1 MPSQDTAA
9 IVAKRRD
16 VLSALSTPKTKP
28 ELVEELDASRSTVDR
43 AIGSLLEHS
52 LVEREGSHYE
62 ATFAGREA
70 LTAYERF
77 LDRLDAL
84 ERAQP
89 ILGELPADVDID
101 PAVLEGATVVES
113 VPAAPEG
120 PIEETIKHMQR
131 ASRFRGL
138 GPAVTPLYIDVV
150 ETIVEENGAETEL
163 VLTEAVVD
171 VLTGT
176 YPDGFAALRD
186 ADGLSLYVTQRPMPF
201 CVWSAETADGPVSG
215 IIVFGENGVA
225 GVINNDTDAMNEWA
239 RERYSQFR
247 ADARRLD

>member
-16 VLSALSTPKTKP
+16 VLAALSTPKTKP
-28 ELVEELDASRSTVDR
+28 NLVAELDASRSTVDR
-43 AIGSLLEHS
+43 AIESLMAHS

-70 LTAYERF
+70 LAVYDQF

-113 VPAAPEG
+113 VPAAPAA
-120 PIEETIKHMQR
+120 PVEETIKHMRR
-131 ASRFRGL
+131 ANRFRGL
-138 GPAVTPLYIDVV
+138 GPVVTPLYIDVV
-150 ETIVEENGAETEL
+150 ETIVENNGANAEL

-171 VLTGT
+171 VLTET
-176 YPDGFAALRD
+176 YPDGFATLRA
-186 ADGLSLYVTQRPMPF
+186 ADGLSLYVTQRTMPY
-201 CVWSAETADGPVSG
+201 CVWTAETADGPVSG
-215 IIVFGENGVA
+215 IIVSAENGLV
-225 GVINNDTDAMNEWA
+225 GIVNNDTDAMNEWA
-239 RERYSQFR
+239 RKRYDQFR